1 MYTLSNEEVVAGS
14 GMALIRIYGGLPALL
29 SSPVL
34 LFEQQVCQ
42 ESITHSGTIRDS
54 PPPHPVFIFV
64 AFKLSPRTKLEHA
77 AKNVFN
83 WCSFSNTCTNI

>member
-54 PPPHPVFIFV
+54 PPPPSSVYF
-64 AFKLSPRTKLEHA
+64 
-77 AKNVFN
+77 
-83 WCSFSNTCTNI
+83 CSLQIISSHEIRACSKECIQLVLV